1 MAEPVHTGGDYVL
14 VYRVSSGSTAVP
26 KKNVPELLKEIGTK
40 EIGTVGL
47 LKKSCMF
54 DKIMHMDQARNSTV
68 QFINGMEAK
77 S

>member
-1 MAEPVHTGGDYVL
+1 MDRKSSMTKMA
-14 VYRVSSGSTAVP
+14 
-26 KKNVPELLKEIGTK
+26 
-40 EIGTVGL
+40 VGL